1 MSGGR
6 WRSASIHRRVGVIV
20 NGFDTSFGTK
30 ANLSTR
36 LPNGAVVKSVAK
48 ITLEPLVTLVS
59 VNYAF

>member
-1 MSGGR
+1 M
-6 WRSASIHRRVGVIV
+6 